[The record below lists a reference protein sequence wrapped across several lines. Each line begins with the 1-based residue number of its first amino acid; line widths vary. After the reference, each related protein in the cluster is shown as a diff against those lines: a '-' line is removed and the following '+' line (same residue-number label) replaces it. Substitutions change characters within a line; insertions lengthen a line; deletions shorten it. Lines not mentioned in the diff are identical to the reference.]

1 MTPMLASQYMP
12 QYLPALSKGDSQK
25 KTSALARYFEKNK
38 WDYTWDFD
46 KNTRDYWYEI
56 SFEGRILIQVEFH
69 VPVKGFIRDV
79 REQAPDFDGKSL
91 APVKKAL
98 GKQYLYIK

>member
-46 KNTRDYWYEI
+46 KHTGEYWY
-56 SFEGRILIQVEFH
+56 
-69 VPVKGFIRDV
+69 
-79 REQAPDFDGKSL
+79 
-91 APVKKAL
+91 
-98 GKQYLYIK
+98 